1 MGSNF
6 DDISS
11 RPYCNSPTLNERLP
25 IKQQGA
31 LNMTY
36 QNRGHPYHKLC
47 DLMRLSKVASRI
59 ADYRRRERGS
69 VRKFLDS
76 GCPGSHLSRF
86 ALEVPMLPMG
96 QAFVEEPDL

>member
-76 GCPGSHLSRF
+76 GCPGSQS
-86 ALEVPMLPMG
+86 V
-96 QAFVEEPDL
+96 